1 MIGCAFPLALR
12 WPLPIPVL
20 LIVITGILSLWVVIY
35 NRFGNWSVF
44 PQPKEHSQLIMKGP
58 YRFMRHPMYTA
69 VILGGFSCVA
79 HNQTLQSTVSLL
91 TLIVILNIK
100 ARYEEKLLRFHFSD
114 YSAYQ
119 SATPNRFIPKWF

>member
-20 LIVITGILSLWVVIY
+20 LIVITGILSLWVIIY

-79 HNQTLQSTVSLL
+79 HNQTLQSAVSLL
-91 TLIVILNIK
+91 ALIVILNIK
-100 ARYEEKLLRFHFSD
+100 ARYEEKLLRFHFAD

-119 SATPNRFIPKWF
+119 SATPNRFFPKWF

>member
-69 VILGGFSCVA
+69 VILGGFSCAA
-79 HNQTLQSTVSLL
+79 HNQTLQSAVSLVA
-91 TLIVILNIK
+91 LIVILNIK